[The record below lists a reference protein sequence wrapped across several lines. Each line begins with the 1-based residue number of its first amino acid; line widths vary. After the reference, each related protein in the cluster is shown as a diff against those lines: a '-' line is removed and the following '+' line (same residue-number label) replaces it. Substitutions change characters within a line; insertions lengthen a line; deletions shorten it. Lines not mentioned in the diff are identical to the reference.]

1 MRVQSDTAT
10 AERGRAPSRWRPA
23 RALGLALLCLGW
35 GCSRTPPPP
44 VQVEVAAPSPARA
57 PAPVMSYRGAD
68 WLTRPERTVE
78 ERPEAMLDAL
88 HVPQDGVVA
97 DIGAGV
103 GYHSWRLAERVGP
116 RGRVYATDLQPE
128 MLALLE
134 SSMKERGI
142 TNVVAVR
149 SGQDVTGLPDGAVD
163 LALMVDV
170 YHELAEPLRFL
181 GAVRRALKP
190 GGRLALVEFRA
201 EDPEVPI
208 RPEHKMTAEAV
219 VRELKA
225 GGFRLVQ
232 REEFLPWQHLLV
244 FQPAVN

>member
-1 MRVQSDTAT
+1 M
-10 AERGRAPSRWRPA
+10 PPYFWWA
-23 RALGLALLCLGW
+23 RSGARLLGLTLLGLGW

-44 VQVEVAAPSPARA
+44 ARAEVAAPPPRV
-57 PAPVMSYRGAD
+57 PAPPMSYRGAD

-78 ERPEAMLDAL
+78 ERPEAMLDTL
-88 HVPQDGVVA
+88 HVPRDGVVA
-97 DIGAGV
+97 DIGAGL
-103 GYHSWRLAERVGP
+103 GYHSWRLAGRVGP
-116 RGRVYATDLQPE
+116 RGKVYATDLQPE

-134 SSMKERGI
+134 SSMKKRGI

-149 SGQDVTGLPDGAVD
+149 SGQEVTGLPDGAVD

-181 GAVRRALKP
+181 EAVRRALKP

-244 FQPAVN
+244 FQLAVN